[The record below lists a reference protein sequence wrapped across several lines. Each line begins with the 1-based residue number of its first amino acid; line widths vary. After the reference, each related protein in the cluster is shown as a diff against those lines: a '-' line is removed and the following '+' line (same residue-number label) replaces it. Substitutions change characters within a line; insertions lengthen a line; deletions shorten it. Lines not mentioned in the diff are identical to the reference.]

1 MAADI
6 LIKTETGRAQGSSS
20 SRRLRSEGKVP
31 GVVYGLDKDPVA
43 ISIPWP
49 DLRAALTT
57 EAGVNAIITLDV
69 DGDQQLSIVKD
80 IQRHPVRRDVTH
92 VDFIRVDPDAEVS
105 VDVPLVLIGEAKE
118 VENANGMVDQAM
130 FSLTVWSKL
139 MTIPTEIEV
148 DISAL
153 EVGDSIRVENV
164 VLPTGVRTDVDPEDS
179 VAIGTVTRSTM
190 EAMAEEEAAAA
201 AAEAGED
208 GEGGEGDGEGGDDA
222 GDGDGGG
229 DDAGDSDGE

>member
-6 LIKTETGRAQGSSS
+6 LIKTETGREQGSSS
-20 SRRLRSEGKVP
+20 SRRLRGEGKVP

-43 ISIPWP
+43 ISIEWP
-49 DLRAALTT
+49 ALRAALTT
-57 EAGVNAIITLDV
+57 EAGLNAIITLDV
-69 DGDQQLSIVKD
+69 DGDEQLSIVKD
-80 IQRHPVRRDVTH
+80 IQRHPVRRDVLH
-92 VDFIRVDPDAEVS
+92 VDFIRVDPNAEIS
-105 VDVPLVLIGEAKE
+105 VDVPIVLIGEARE

-164 VLPTGVRTDVDPEDS
+164 ALPEGVRTDVDPEDS

-190 EAMAEEEAAAA
+190 EAMAAEEAAE
-201 AAEAGED
+201 AEAEE
-208 GEGGEGDGEGGDDA
+208 GEGAEGEGSEAGDD
-222 GDGDGGG
+222 G